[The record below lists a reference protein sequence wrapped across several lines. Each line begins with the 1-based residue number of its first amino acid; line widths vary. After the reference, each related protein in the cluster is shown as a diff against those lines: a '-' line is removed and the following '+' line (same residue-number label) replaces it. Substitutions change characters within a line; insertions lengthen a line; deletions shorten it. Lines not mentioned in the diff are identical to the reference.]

1 MASTFQRKV
10 MPQNA
15 ALENHNFMD
24 EDGVR
29 KFLILATGE

>member
-1 MASTFQRKV
+1 MAFTFQRKV

-24 EDGVR
+24 EDG
-29 KFLILATGE
+29 